1 MLKKL
6 RFKIF
11 LSGIVFCTTTNKVVY
26 NKKNILNIINKCEE
40 EEHRGILFF
49 SAVHVE
55 KA

>member
-1 MLKKL
+1 M
-6 RFKIF
+6 
-11 LSGIVFCTTTNKVVY
+11 TNKVVY
-26 NKKNILNIINKCEE
+26 NKKHILNVINKCEE